1 MQIANLLSS
10 YKSEAPLRD
19 TGWRSQALK
28 DKAVK
33 LRLEGN
39 SLMRISELLFISP
52 DTATGWCSG
61 ITGTYKPIPSQEKEL
76 RKEQLVELLSTGIN
90 YTRIELAEKIGVSK
104 RTIRSYINEIKDGNH
119 EYIQRSL

>member
-1 MQIANLLSS
+1 MLIANLLSS

-52 DTATGWCSG
+52 DTATKWCSD
-61 ITGTYKPIPSQEKEL
+61 TESNYQPLPSQEKEL
-76 RKEQLVELLSTGIN
+76 RKEQLIELLSTGIKS
-90 YTRIELAEKIGVSK
+90 TCELAEKLEVSG
-104 RTIRSYINEIKDGNH
+104 RTIRSYIKEIKETNNLTGG
-119 EYIQRSL
+119 